1 MVLSLCNL
9 PPKNIS
15 PSLII
20 EKNIKQIPL
29 EEYFAEYVTM
39 LLKTVRIIKN
49 KKNLRNC
56 HNQAGLKRQDD

>member
-9 PPKNIS
+9 PSKNIS

-29 EEYFAEYVTM
+29 EEYFTEYVTNAPQNC
-39 LLKTVRIIKN
+39 KN
-49 KKNLRNC
+49 HQKQEKSEELSQPSGSKETR
-56 HNQAGLKRQDD
+56 